1 VQCSQ
6 TVTGVTDSSAF
17 RNDFTNGLLATLPA
31 GSTAVISTV
40 TTTVSSRHVRYLLL
54 SGSTSSVLVV
64 YAVTAPQ
71 TTADA
76 LTAAMDHQ
84 SFLAALTTYLQGAYP
99 GITVYAPTVTA
110 VAVAAPGAAPT
121 TASLTTTNAI
131 VGGVVG
137 GVGGLALV
145 LGLLW
150 LWYHHR
156 RRTQRMQRLDSL
168 EVPTSPNGD
177 TQL

>member
-17 RNDFTNGLLATLPA
+17 RIDFTNGLLATLPA

-40 TTTVSSRHVRYLLL
+40 TTTVSSRQVRYLL
-54 SGSTSSVLVV
+54 GSSTTSSVLVV

-84 SFLAALTTYLQGAYP
+84 SFLTALTTYLQGAYP

-110 VAVAAPGAAPT
+110 VAAAAPGAAPT
-121 TASLTTTNAI
+121 TASLMMTNAI
-131 VGGVVG
+131 IGGVVG
-137 GVGGLALV
+137 GVGGFGCI

-150 LWYHHR
+150 LWYNHR

-168 EVPTSPNGD
+168 ELPISSNGD